1 MNTAAIYH
9 RPESE
14 FAYLYTEETMHIR
27 LRTAKGDIASVQLV
41 QGDPYL
47 LGKEK
52 WYQQSLTMEKL
63 VSTELYDY
71 WFIALSAKFKRLSY
85 AFTLVGTDGL
95 TAFYGEHGIYPL
107 EEKYLAMANNYF
119 RMPYFHEIDRFKAP
133 EWVKETVWYQI
144 FQSVLQMVIP
154 PMILKGRCRGDLKDQ
169 IDKIFLVEI
178 CKGC

>member
-107 EEKYLAMANNYF
+107 E
-119 RMPYFHEIDRFKAP
+119 
-133 EWVKETVWYQI
+133 
-144 FQSVLQMVIP
+144 
-154 PMILKGRCRGDLKDQ
+154 
-169 IDKIFLVEI
+169 
-178 CKGC
+178 